1 MGGRAEASQAVVWED
16 WARPRREGEEE
27 DSEEGQ
33 ENRPLKKSKKKK
45 SLSSGSSSRG
55 TTSSSD
61 SSGPVTSVG
70 LFEGEKKLGVIWKKC
85 PGALA
90 CSAATEAKQQLL
102 TASGT
107 VWGLDRKKVDPVFTH
122 YVRQC
127 LMGHMSPPMGQEAL
141 TVAQTLDLMLQG
153 HAAAACDVMAQ
164 RLKSLEASSRGS
176 HWTMSRQLELVRSDG
191 GTIAEEAESRE
202 AARRARQEEQLRS
215 LTARPAGPRN
225 YEAGSAGK
233 GGRKGK
239 EWKGA
244 SKGKS
249 EEGGR
254 GKGGERR
261 DEGKGWQKEKKWM
274 RAHFQVFRTAPKKKG
289 KVPREETEWHSQGSR
304 GVVRQ
309 RA

>member
-1 MGGRAEASQAVVWED
+1 M
-16 WARPRREGEEE
+16 
-27 DSEEGQ
+27 
-33 ENRPLKKSKKKK
+33 
-45 SLSSGSSSRG
+45 
-55 TTSSSD
+55 
-61 SSGPVTSVG
+61 G

-225 YEAGSAGK
+225 YEEAALEKEDEKEKS
-233 GGRKGK
+233 GRVLVK
-239 EWKGA
+239 ENLKKGA
-244 SKGKS
+244 AA
-249 EEGGR
+249 
-254 GKGGERR
+254 
-261 DEGKGWQKEKKWM
+261 KE
-274 RAHFQVFRTAPKKKG
+274 V
-289 KVPREETEWHSQGSR
+289 REETKGKDGRRRRNE
-304 GVVRQ
+304 
-309 RA
+309 